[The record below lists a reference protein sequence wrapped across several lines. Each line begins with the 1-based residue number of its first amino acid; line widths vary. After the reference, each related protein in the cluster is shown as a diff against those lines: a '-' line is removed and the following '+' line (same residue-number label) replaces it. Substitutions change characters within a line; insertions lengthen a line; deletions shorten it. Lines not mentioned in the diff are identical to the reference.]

1 MYDLIGDI
9 HGHAAELISLLELLG
24 YERHGECYSHPAR
37 KAVFVGDFI
46 DRGPQIREVLALV
59 RPMVDYGSALA
70 VMGNHEFNALCY
82 HTPHPDRP
90 GDFLRTHSVKNVH
103 QHRHTLEQVP
113 SEELGEYL
121 KWFRELPMWLEFE
134 GLRVVHASWDDRQI
148 GVIRSGVDQHGGI
161 TSGFLQEA
169 STVGSPLHLAIEDV
183 LKGKEIRLP
192 AGMSYVDKDGHERYA
207 MRTKWYESAAQKT
220 YCGYALTADPDL
232 PDDPIQESVARLAT
246 PYPADAPPV
255 FFGHYWLRAEAPAV
269 LAPNVAC
276 LDYSVAKGGM
286 LVAYR
291 WDGEQQLSASRFAWV
306 KMSTQETKKPSA

>member
-9 HGHAAELISLLELLG
+9 HGHAAELTSLLELLG
-24 YERHGECYSHPAR
+24 YDRHKGYDSHPAR

-59 RPMVDYGSALA
+59 RPMVDHGSALA

-82 HTPHPDRP
+82 HTPDPDHS
-90 GDFLRTHSVKNVH
+90 GDSLRTHSDKNVH
-103 QHRHTLEQVP
+103 QHRRTIEQVP
-113 SEELGEYL
+113 PAELDEYL
-121 KWFRELPMWLEFE
+121 EWFRSLPMWLDLK
-134 GLRVVHASWDDRQI
+134 GLRVVHACWDDRQI
-148 GVIRSGVDQHGGI
+148 AVIRSGIEQHSGV
-161 TSGFLQEA
+161 TSEFLRRA
-169 STVGSPLHLAIEDV
+169 STKDSPLHLAIEDV

-192 AGMSYVDKDGHERYA
+192 DGMSYVDKDGNERHA
-207 MRTKWYESAAQKT
+207 MRTKWYESVAHKT
-220 YCGYALTADPDL
+220 YHSYALTADPDL
-232 PDDPIQESVARLAT
+232 PDNPIQESVAHLAT

-255 FFGHYWLRAEAPAV
+255 FFGHYWLRAEVPAV

-291 WDGEQQLSASRFAWV
+291 WDGEKQLSSSKFAWAG
-306 KMSTQETKKPSA
+306 TNAQETKKPSA